1 MILFLTAFLWFAGLY
16 IWAIHD
22 NDAEL
27 KVGRGLTITGAFE
40 SHSHAH
46 SHSRVC
52 LSVHWLGA
60 WVRSLLL
67 SGTQVFVSVCSSH
80 SLFFSLPSLALFCF
94 PLAGIIIAGG
104 AMLTVLGWCCMRCR
118 DEMPEETKKGEE
130 IEMA

>member
-1 MILFLTAFLWFAGLY
+1 MVLEQKELNIAKEHHVEEIPSNCFFTPRTWRDVACYYAVILFLTAFLWFAGLY

-27 KVGRGLTITGAFE
+27 KVGRGLTIT
-40 SHSHAH
+40 
-46 SHSRVC
+46 
-52 LSVHWLGA
+52 
-60 WVRSLLL
+60 
-67 SGTQVFVSVCSSH
+67 
-80 SLFFSLPSLALFCF
+80 
-94 PLAGIIIAGG
+94 GIIIAGG